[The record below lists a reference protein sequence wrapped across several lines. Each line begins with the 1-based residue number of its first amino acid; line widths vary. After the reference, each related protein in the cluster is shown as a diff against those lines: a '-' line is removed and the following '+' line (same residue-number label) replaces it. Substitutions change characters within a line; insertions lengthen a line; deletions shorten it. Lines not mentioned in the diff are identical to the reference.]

1 MSERIAE
8 FGDLDDANRFRRM
21 KGAADY
27 DVVAGINL
35 PWAVMPKARSYADAG
50 QFEPADSGSVQL
62 YNDPDEPQL
71 SDD

>member
-35 PWAVMPKARSYADAG
+35 PWAVMPKIRYASNLGRSD
-50 QFEPADSGSVQL
+50 EPAESEPFT
-62 YNDPDEPQL
+62 YDE
-71 SDD
+71 DEE